1 MEKLSKGYYWHTLL
15 QTFRVLLLCSFL
27 FSNENGRTH
36 TAIYKVRAKRD
47 RLKIYYLY
55 GVISVLKF
63 LSEKY
68 AGLAQLGEHLPYKQ
82 GVTGSSPVFRTKKSY
97 LIFIKKYCI
106 IYM

>member
-1 MEKLSKGYYWHTLL
+1 M
-15 QTFRVLLLCSFL
+15 
-27 FSNENGRTH
+27 
-36 TAIYKVRAKRD
+36 RAKRD

-82 GVTGSSPVFRTKKSY
+82 GVTGSSPVFRTKRHIQQSY
-97 LIFIKKYCI
+97 KKLYI
-106 IYM
+106 VGSSPTLSVLDELLSW